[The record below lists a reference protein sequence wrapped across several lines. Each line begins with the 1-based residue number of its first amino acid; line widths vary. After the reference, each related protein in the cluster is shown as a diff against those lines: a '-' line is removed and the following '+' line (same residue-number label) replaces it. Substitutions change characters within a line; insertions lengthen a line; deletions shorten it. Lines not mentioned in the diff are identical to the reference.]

1 MLILTVSKLQAYSL
15 PPRVTYTITYLYLY
29 LCSCLLSVGQRR
41 APDPRIAENG
51 KGKSDGEK
59 RNGKERTCPELV
71 DIEAAFS
78 WPAYL
83 VAI

>member
-1 MLILTVSKLQAYSL
+1 M
-15 PPRVTYTITYLYLY
+15 
-29 LCSCLLSVGQRR
+29 QRR
-41 APDPRIAENG
+41 APDPRIAKGEGEGIGNENENG
-51 KGKSDGEK
+51 KGRSDGEE
-59 RNGKERTCPELV
+59 RNGKERTCLELV